1 MISETNRIVK
11 PLENIPKGEKNLTAT
26 ITIRLTT
33 PKSID
38 ADKACRVFIKK
49 QMKKFKKELKDFVDE
64 LDMDCEALFK

>member
-1 MISETNRIVK
+1 MILETNRIVK

-26 ITIRLTT
+26 ITIRVTT

-38 ADKACRVFIKK
+38 ADKACRAFIKK

>member
-33 PKSID
+33 PKPID